1 MTNHNKNNVSRQDTQ
16 VMKMRI
22 GLVIASTFLAH
33 CGGTWAYAF
42 FIMIKHGEVAF
53 YEPNGSWVMAEF
65 GLAVALTLMGLSFL
79 GVTIWGMRR
88 KKEEK

>member
-1 MTNHNKNNVSRQDTQ
+1 
-16 VMKMRI
+16 MRI
-22 GLVIASTFLAH
+22 ALVAASTFLVH

-42 FIMIKHGEVAF
+42 FIMIKQGEVSF
-53 YEPNGSWVMAEF
+53 YEPIRPSLMVEF

-79 GVTIWGMRR
+79 GVAIWDMRR

>member
-1 MTNHNKNNVSRQDTQ
+1 MINNKRLSRQNTQ
-16 VMKMRI
+16 GMKMRI
-22 GLVIASTFLAH
+22 ALAIVSTFLVH

-42 FIMIKHGEVAF
+42 FIILQQGKVSFH
-53 YEPNGSWVMAEF
+53 EPIRPLVIVEF

-79 GVTIWGMRR
+79 GVAIWDMRR

>member
-1 MTNHNKNNVSRQDTQ
+1 MINNGKQVPGQDTQ
-16 VMKMRI
+16 AVKIRV
-22 GLVIASTFLAH
+22 GLILVSTFLVH

-42 FIMIKHGEVAF
+42 FIMIRHGEVAF
-53 YEPNGSWVMAEF
+53 YEPNGPWLMAEF